1 MAVQIPIWPGSSSFF
16 PDMTPFGYYDNDYE
30 FQQDVDK
37 VSSWCAKRL
46 GYPIVDI
53 ELQDI
58 NFYACIEEAVTEYST
73 QVNQFNIRENLLNI
87 KGSSTSSNLSQTELN
102 ANLGGLISL
111 AKDYGTEAGS
121 GGRVTYYTGSFIA
134 NADQQV
140 YDLTDPTLVSLE
152 SGTPG
157 VDTIEIKKMLH
168 NAPPAMVRYFD
179 PFVGTGLGSQ
189 QMMDTFGWG
198 NYSPGVSFMMSPLY
212 DDLLRLQAIEF
223 NDMVRKS
230 QYGFDIQN
238 NRVRLFPIPES
249 SYRVHFHYILDL
261 ERRNPI
267 IDNSV
272 VSDYSNAPF
281 DRIKYTRINH
291 VGKRWIH
298 KYALALAKEMLGA
311 VRAKFSSVPIPNSE
325 ITLDG
330 ADLRSEASTE
340 KEILISELRE
350 NLEATSRKAL
360 LQAQQE
366 ESEAMELTLN
376 RVPKAIY
383 IGSFLLPFIGVLI

>member
-1 MAVQIPIWPGSSSFF
+1 MAVNIPIWPGSSSFSAGN
-16 PDMTPFGYYDNDYE
+16 TPFGHYDSDTD
-30 FQQDVDK
+30 FVSSVDK
-37 VSSWCAKRL
+37 TAGWCAKRL

-58 NFYACIEEAVTEYST
+58 NFYACFEEATTEYSS

-87 KGSSTSSNLSQTELN
+87 KGHSTSSNLSQTQLDG
-102 ANLGGLISL
+102 NLGGLVTL
-111 AKDYGTEAGS
+111 AKDYGSEVGS
-121 GGRVTYYTGSFIA
+121 GGTITYYTGSFEA
-134 NADQQV
+134 KKGQQI
-140 YDLTDPTLVSLE
+140 YDLKDISNSSASLE
-152 SGTPG
+152 VGTPG
-157 VDTIEIKKMLH
+157 VDKFEIKRMMH

-198 NYSPGVSFMMSPLY
+198 NYSPGVSFMMQPLY

-238 NRVRLFPIPES
+238 NRIRLFPIPNDP
-249 SYRVHFHYILDL
+249 YTVHFHYVL
-261 ERRNPI
+261 ESERNNPI
-267 IDNSV
+267 VANSV
-272 VSDYSNAPF
+272 VSDFSNAKYDRIEYSN
-281 DRIKYTRINH
+281 INH
-291 VGKRWIH
+291 VGKRWIE
-298 KYALALAKEMLGA
+298 KYTLALAKEMLGA

-350 NLEATSRKAL
+350 NLEATTRKAL

-376 RVPKAIY
+376 RVPRAIY
-383 IGSFLLPFIGVLI
+383 IG

>member
-1 MAVQIPIWPGSSSFF
+1 MAVNIPIWPGSSSFSAGS
-16 PDMTPFGYYDNDYE
+16 TPFGHYDTELE
-30 FQQDVDK
+30 FTSSADK
-37 VSSWCAKRL
+37 TAGWCAKRL

-58 NFYACIEEAVTEYST
+58 NFYACFEEATTEYSS

-87 KGSSTSSNLSQTELN
+87 KGNSTSSNLSQTQLN
-102 ANLGGLISL
+102 ANLGGLVTL
-111 AKDYGTEAGS
+111 AKDYGTEVGS
-121 GGRVTYYTGSFIA
+121 GGSVTYYTGSFLA
-134 NADQQV
+134 KAGQQV
-140 YDLTDPTLVSLE
+140 YDLTDTSVTALE
-152 SGTPG
+152 EGTAG
-157 VDTIEIKKMLH
+157 TDKFEIKKMLH

-198 NYSPGVSFMMSPLY
+198 NYSPGVSFMMQPLY

-238 NRVRLFPIPES
+238 NRIRIFPIPTN
-249 SYRVHFHYILDL
+249 SYQVHFHYVL
-261 ERRNPI
+261 ESERN
-267 IDNSV
+267 NSVVSTSV
-272 VSDYSNAPF
+272 VSDYSNAKY
-281 DRIKYTRINH
+281 DRIPYTSINH
-291 VGKRWIH
+291 VGRRWIE
-298 KYALALAKEMLGA
+298 KYTLALAKEMLGA
-311 VRAKFSSVPIPNSE
+311 VRAKFSSIPIPNSD

-330 ADLRSEASTE
+330 ADLRSEASSE

-366 ESEAMELTLN
+366 ESEAMESTLN
-376 RVPKAIY
+376 RVPRAIY
-383 IGSFLLPFIGVLI
+383 IG

>member
-1 MAVQIPIWPGSSSFF
+1 MAVNIPIWPGSSSFSSGA
-16 PDMTPFGYYDNDYE
+16 TPFGHYDTEVE
-30 FQQDVDK
+30 FGSSADK
-37 VSSWCAKRL
+37 TAGWCAKRL

-58 NFYACIEEAVTEYST
+58 NFYACFEEAVTEYSS
-73 QVNQFNIRENLLNI
+73 QVNQFNIRENLLNL
-87 KGSSTSSNLSQTELN
+87 KGHSTSSNLSQTQLD
-102 ANLGGLISL
+102 ANLGGLVTL
-111 AKDYGTEAGS
+111 AKDYGSEVGS
-121 GGRVTYYTGSFIA
+121 GGSVTYYTGSFEA
-134 NADQQV
+134 KKGQQI
-140 YDLTDPTLVSLE
+140 YDLKDISNSSASLE
-152 SGTPG
+152 VGTPG
-157 VDTIEIKKMLH
+157 VDKFEIKRMMH

-198 NYSPGVSFMMSPLY
+198 NYSPGVSFMMQPLY

-238 NRVRLFPIPES
+238 NRIRLFPIPNDP
-249 SYRVHFHYILDL
+249 YTVHFHYVL
-261 ERRNPI
+261 ESERNNPVI
-267 IDNSV
+267 ANSV
-272 VSDYSNAPF
+272 VSDFSNAKY
-281 DRIKYTRINH
+281 DRIKYSNINH
-291 VGKRWIH
+291 VGKRWIE
-298 KYALALAKEMLGA
+298 KYTLALAKEMLGA

-366 ESEAMELTLN
+366 ESEAMESTLS
-376 RVPKAIY
+376 RVPRAIY
-383 IGSFLLPFIGVLI
+383 IG

>member
-1 MAVQIPIWPGSSSFF
+1 VAVNIPIWPGSSSFF

-30 FQQDVDK
+30 FQQDVDR
-37 VSSWCAKRL
+37 VASWCANRL

-58 NFYACIEEAVTEYST
+58 NFYACFEEAVTEYST
-73 QVNQFNIRENLLNI
+73 QVNQFNIRENLLNL
-87 KGSSTSSNLSQTELN
+87 KGSPTGSDLSQTQLN
-102 ANLGGLISL
+102 ANLGGLITLS
-111 AKDYGTEAGS
+111 KDYGSEVGS
-121 GGRVTYYTGSFIA
+121 GGRVTYYTGSFQA
-134 NADQQV
+134 NATQQV
-140 YDLTDPTLVSLE
+140 YDLTDPNIVSLE

-157 VDTIEIKKMLH
+157 VDKIEIKKMLH

-179 PFVGTGLGSQ
+179 PFIGTGLGSQ

-198 NYSPGVSFMMSPLY
+198 NYSPGVSFMMQPLY

-238 NRVRLFPIPES
+238 NRIRLFPIPEHP
-249 SYRVHFHYILDL
+249 YTVHFHYVL
-261 ERRNPI
+261 ESERNNPI
-267 IDNSV
+267 ISNSV

-291 VGKRWIH
+291 VGKRWIQ
-298 KYALALAKEMLGA
+298 KYTLALVKEMLGA
-311 VRAKFSSVPIPNSE
+311 VRAKFSSIPIPNSE
-325 ITLDG
+325 VTLDG
-330 ADLRSEASTE
+330 ADLRSEAATE

-376 RVPKAIY
+376 RVPRAIY
-383 IGSFLLPFIGVLI
+383 IGSYLLPLIGFII

>member
-1 MAVQIPIWPGSSSFF
+1 MAVNIPIWPGSSSFSAGN
-16 PDMTPFGYYDNDYE
+16 TPFGHYDSDTD
-30 FQQDVDK
+30 FVSSVDK
-37 VSSWCAKRL
+37 TAGWCAKRL

-58 NFYACIEEAVTEYST
+58 NFYACFEEATTEYSS

-87 KGSSTSSNLSQTELN
+87 KGHSTSSNLSQTQLDG
-102 ANLGGLISL
+102 NLGGLVTL
-111 AKDYGTEAGS
+111 AKDYGSEVGS
-121 GGRVTYYTGSFIA
+121 GGTITYYTGSFEA
-134 NADQQV
+134 KKGQQI
-140 YDLTDPTLVSLE
+140 YDLKDISNSSASLE
-152 SGTPG
+152 VGTPG
-157 VDTIEIKKMLH
+157 VDKFEIKRMMH

-198 NYSPGVSFMMSPLY
+198 NYSPGVSFMMQPLY

-238 NRVRLFPIPES
+238 NRIRLFPIPNDP
-249 SYRVHFHYILDL
+249 YTVHFHYVL
-261 ERRNPI
+261 ESERNNPI
-267 IDNSV
+267 VANSV
-272 VSDYSNAPF
+272 VSDFSNAKYDRIEYSN
-281 DRIKYTRINH
+281 INH
-291 VGKRWIH
+291 VGKRWIE
-298 KYALALAKEMLGA
+298 KYTLALAKEMLGA

-330 ADLRSEASTE
+330 ADLRSEASSE

-366 ESEAMELTLN
+366 ESEAMEQTLN
-376 RVPKAIY
+376 RVPRAIY
-383 IGSFLLPFIGVLI
+383 IG

>member
-1 MAVQIPIWPGSSSFF
+1 MAVNIPIWPGSSSFSAGS
-16 PDMTPFGYYDNDYE
+16 TPFGHYDTELE
-30 FQQDVDK
+30 FTSSADK
-37 VSSWCAKRL
+37 TAGWCAKRL

-58 NFYACIEEAVTEYST
+58 NFYACFEEATTEYSS

-87 KGSSTSSNLSQTELN
+87 KGNSTSSNLSQTQLN
-102 ANLGGLISL
+102 ANLGGLVTL
-111 AKDYGTEAGS
+111 AKDYGTEVGS
-121 GGRVTYYTGSFIA
+121 GGSVTYYTGSFLA
-134 NADQQV
+134 KAGQQV
-140 YDLTDPTLVSLE
+140 YDLTDTSVTALE
-152 SGTPG
+152 EGTAG
-157 VDTIEIKKMLH
+157 TDKFEIKKMLH

-198 NYSPGVSFMMSPLY
+198 NYSPGVSFMMQPLY

-238 NRVRLFPIPES
+238 NRIRIFPIPTN
-249 SYRVHFHYILDL
+249 SYQVHFHYVL
-261 ERRNPI
+261 ESERN
-267 IDNSV
+267 NSVVSTSV
-272 VSDYSNAPF
+272 VSDYSNAKY
-281 DRIKYTRINH
+281 DRIPYTSINH
-291 VGKRWIH
+291 VGRRWIE
-298 KYALALAKEMLGA
+298 KYTLALAKEMLGA

-330 ADLRSEASTE
+330 ADLRSEASSE

-366 ESEAMELTLN
+366 ESEAMESTLN
-376 RVPKAIY
+376 RVPRAIY
-383 IGSFLLPFIGVLI
+383 IG

>member
-1 MAVQIPIWPGSSSFF
+1 MAVNIPIWPGSSSFSAGN
-16 PDMTPFGYYDNDYE
+16 TPFGHYDSDTD
-30 FQQDVDK
+30 FVSSVDK
-37 VSSWCAKRL
+37 TAGWCAKRL

-58 NFYACIEEAVTEYST
+58 NFYACFEEATTEYSS

-87 KGSSTSSNLSQTELN
+87 KGHSTSSNLSQTQLDG
-102 ANLGGLISL
+102 NLGGLVTL
-111 AKDYGTEAGS
+111 AKDYGSEVGS
-121 GGRVTYYTGSFIA
+121 GGTITYYTGSFEA
-134 NADQQV
+134 KKGQQI
-140 YDLTDPTLVSLE
+140 YDLKDISNSSASLE
-152 SGTPG
+152 VGTPG
-157 VDTIEIKKMLH
+157 VDKFEIKRMMH

-198 NYSPGVSFMMSPLY
+198 NYSPGVSFMMQPLY

-238 NRVRLFPIPES
+238 NRIRLFPIPNDP
-249 SYRVHFHYILDL
+249 YTVHFHYVL
-261 ERRNPI
+261 ESERNNPI
-267 IDNSV
+267 VANSV
-272 VSDYSNAPF
+272 VSDFSNAKYDRIEYSN
-281 DRIKYTRINH
+281 INH
-291 VGKRWIH
+291 VGKRWIE
-298 KYALALAKEMLGA
+298 KYTLALAKEMLGA

-366 ESEAMELTLN
+366 ESEAMEQTLN
-376 RVPKAIY
+376 RVPRAIY
-383 IGSFLLPFIGVLI
+383 IG

>member
-1 MAVQIPIWPGSSSFF
+1 MAVNIPIWPGSSSFSEGS
-16 PDMTPFGYYDNDYE
+16 TPFGYYDTDTE
-30 FQQDVDK
+30 FTSSADK
-37 VSSWCAKRL
+37 TAGWCAKRL

-58 NFYACIEEAVTEYST
+58 NFYACFEEAVTEYSS

-87 KGSSTSSNLSQTELN
+87 RGSSTGSNLSQTELN
-102 ANLGGLISL
+102 ANLGGVVSL

-121 GGRVTYYTGSFIA
+121 GGRVTYYTGSFTLQA
-134 NADQQV
+134 GKQV
-140 YDLTDPTLVSLE
+140 YDLTDTSAVTFE

-157 VDTIEIKKMLH
+157 VDTIEIKKVLH
-168 NAPPAMVRYFD
+168 TAPPAMVRYFD

-198 NYSPGVSFMMSPLY
+198 NYSPGVSFMMQPLY

-230 QYGFDIQN
+230 QYGFDLKNDKMRI
-238 NRVRLFPIPES
+238 FPIPASGDEGTK
-249 SYRVHFHYILDL
+249 VHFHYILDS
-261 ERRNPI
+261 ERRNPVVAR
-267 IDNSV
+267 SV
-272 VSDYSNAPF
+272 VSDYSNAKY
-281 DRIKYTRINH
+281 DRMEYKYINH
-291 VGKRWIH
+291 VGKRWIE
-298 KYALALAKEMLGA
+298 KYTLALAKEMLGA
-311 VRAKFSSVPIPNSE
+311 VRAKFSSIPIPNSD

-330 ADLRSEASTE
+330 ADLRSEAASE

-366 ESEAMELTLN
+366 ESEAMEQTLN
-376 RVPKAIY
+376 RVPRAIY
-383 IGSFLLPFIGVLI
+383 IG